1 MNREII
7 DKCLD
12 FAEGKK
18 GTFTILTVKK
28 PDFPENLIS
37 GTEKQQTINGYVKE
51 GYSTRQIAEI
61 MGCSQPN
68 IVEHLRQYK
77 KSVAFYDEWT
87 AFWGFVAEVRQTPIR
102 VGFGDMLSEEV
113 YAIFEKKEIQTV
125 EDFLLLSVRHSTTK
139 MIKILGQKLTADKKA
154 ELFQAIKEKCYDLL
168 TVSND

>member
-1 MNREII
+1 
-7 DKCLD
+7 
-12 FAEGKK
+12 
-18 GTFTILTVKK
+18 
-28 PDFPENLIS
+28 
-37 GTEKQQTINGYVKE
+37 
-51 GYSTRQIAEI
+51 

-102 VGFGDMLSEEV
+102 VAFGDMLSEEV

>member
-51 GYSTRQIAEI
+51 GYST
-61 MGCSQPN
+61 
-68 IVEHLRQYK
+68 
-77 KSVAFYDEWT
+77 
-87 AFWGFVAEVRQTPIR
+87 
-102 VGFGDMLSEEV
+102 
-113 YAIFEKKEIQTV
+113 
-125 EDFLLLSVRHSTTK
+125 TK

>member
-28 PDFPENLIS
+28 PDFPDNLIS

-87 AFWGFVAEVRQTPIR
+87 AFWGGCGRSATNPYPCCFW
-102 VGFGDMLSEEV
+102 
-113 YAIFEKKEIQTV
+113 
-125 EDFLLLSVRHSTTK
+125 
-139 MIKILGQKLTADKKA
+139 
-154 ELFQAIKEKCYDLL
+154 
-168 TVSND
+168 

>member
-77 KSVAFYDEWT
+77 TE
-87 AFWGFVAEVRQTPIR
+87 
-102 VGFGDMLSEEV
+102 SE
-113 YAIFEKKEIQTV
+113 YFLIPLPNATSKAI
-125 EDFLLLSVRHSTTK
+125 
-139 MIKILGQKLTADKKA
+139 
-154 ELFQAIKEKCYDLL
+154 
-168 TVSND
+168 